1 MDIDIDTFRYSYLV
15 RAKLY
20 TLERTVDFCKYN
32 VKLVAMLQKHWFSLA
47 PLLKIPLL
55 KIPLPKHHQF
65 DCSEKCLVH
74 LLTCSKCFKQ
84 YVEQTVDE
92 IRRRWNNYNSN
103 DRKFP
108 RLEPCMPEHLFSH
121 FSMAGHDGYLNDVSI
136 TFIDKADPSA
146 PLRREDYWRQT
157 LETMLPYGLTIGD
170 SVWWVFSCL
179 LFYMVTSV
187 FLHGNVSMF

>member
-1 MDIDIDTFRYSYLV
+1 MDIDIDTFRYTYLV

-20 TLERTVDFCKYN
+20 TLEYN
-32 VKLVAMLQKHWFSLA
+32 VKLVVMLQKHWFSLA
-47 PLLKIPLL
+47 PLLKIPL
-55 KIPLPKHHQF
+55 PKHHQF
-65 DCSEKCLVH
+65 NCREKCLVH
-74 LLTCSKCFKQ
+74 LLTCNKCFKQ
-84 YVEQTVDE
+84 YVEQTLDE
-92 IRRRWNNYNSN
+92 FRRRWNNYKSN

-121 FSMAGHDGYLNDVSI
+121 FSMAGHDGYLNDVSV
-136 TFIDKADPSA
+136 TFIDKTDPSD
-146 PLRREDYWRQT
+146 PLRREDYWRKT
-157 LETMLPYGLTIGD
+157 LETMLPYGLTIED